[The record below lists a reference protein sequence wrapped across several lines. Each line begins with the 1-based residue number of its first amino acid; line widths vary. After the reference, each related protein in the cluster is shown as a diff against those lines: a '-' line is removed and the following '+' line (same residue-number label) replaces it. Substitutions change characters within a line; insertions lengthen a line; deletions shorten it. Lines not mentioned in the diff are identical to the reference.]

1 MPSKR
6 KKGDK
11 RGKHTKETR
20 LKRQA
25 ENKRFFDSI
34 SVLPSCRE
42 CNGIDFVPTT
52 EGDSHVCTGCGCVGT
67 ARIIDG
73 CTDVLLDFHGSA
85 PYKHRNYLAE
95 RIQQARNREPRFT
108 TSEANKISVV
118 WSALHDRDGDTWS
131 NDPRSFSKYRFRQLL
146 RILNELEPDRRWKQK
161 LEKWW
166 QAREILY
173 GVDDSWHQLDD
184 YHSFM
189 IKILFDPFACYF
201 ALHFKKAEPG
211 THNIPKMDLII
222 LVLLYNI
229 SPEALMTYGWYFL
242 SKNIV
247 WPTKSTEID
256 HQRIQEIA
264 DKVNEEFVQR
274 SKKPD
279 VRQQSYAWLHKNHYT
294 VPDLDLLAYL
304 AMESPE
310 GKIVYNQLVSY
321 EDPIRNIS
329 FFLDD

>member
-11 RGKHTKETR
+11 RGKHTKLSR
-20 LKRQA
+20 LQKQA

-52 EGDSHVCTGCGCVGT
+52 DGDSTACTGCGCVGT

-73 CTDVLLDFHGSA
+73 CTDILLDFHGSA

-95 RIQQARNREPRFT
+95 RLQQARNREPRFT
-108 TSEANKISVV
+108 TSEQNKIHVV
-118 WSALHDRDGDTWS
+118 WSYLHDRDRDTWS
-131 NDPRSFSKYRFRQLL
+131 NDPRSFSKHRFRQLL
-146 RILNELEPDRRWKQK
+146 RVLNDLEPEHRWKQK
-161 LEKWW
+161 LERWW
-166 QAREILY
+166 QAREIIY
-173 GVDDSWHQLDD
+173 GKDGTWETLDD
-184 YHSFM
+184 YHTYM
-189 IKILFDPFACYF
+189 IKTLFDPFACYF

-211 THNIPKMDLII
+211 NHNIPKMDLII

-229 SPEALMTYGWYFL
+229 SPESLMKYGWYFL

-247 WPTKSTEID
+247 WPTKSTYND
-256 HQRIQEIA
+256 HQRIKVIA
-264 DKVNEEFVQR
+264 EKVNEEFVQR

-279 VRQQSYAWLHKNHYT
+279 VRQQSYAWLHKNRYQ
-294 VPDLDLLAYL
+294 VPELDLLAYL
-304 AMESPE
+304 AMESCE
-310 GKIVYNQLVSY
+310 GKIIYNQLCLY
-321 EDPIRNIS
+321 DDPLRNTEIA
-329 FFLDD
+329 LV